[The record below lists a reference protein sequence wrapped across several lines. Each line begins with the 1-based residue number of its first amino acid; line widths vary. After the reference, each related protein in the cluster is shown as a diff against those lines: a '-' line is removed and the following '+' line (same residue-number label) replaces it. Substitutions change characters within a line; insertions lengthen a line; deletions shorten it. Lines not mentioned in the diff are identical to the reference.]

1 MFEVWADVARRYKLD
16 PDWTVITGYSMGG
29 IGTFKL
35 AEQFP
40 DLFARAQPTV
50 GDSEDNEHGRL
61 AAQHPGADVERG
73 RRRARAARR
82 RTCRPRR
89 RSTALGYRYELDI
102 YSGEHLTLAIHDQ
115 YAPAAE
121 FLGTAKV
128 DRNPPHVTYVVDP
141 SLDHADLGF
150 VADHAYWLSGAR
162 TRGAGP
168 GHASTRSRT
177 RFGTGDPPASA
188 TQFGA
193 GTLGGGNLGTLAF
206 TRQYKTWGPAPPIAK
221 ANRIDLTATNVS
233 AVTINPK
240 RAGVE
245 LQRRPARD
253 ERRAADGQ
261 AHRLQAH
268 HHASSRD
275 QTRARGRKAGSVGCS
290 AMNAQPGAGRTA
302 WARNLAAPVRDFL
315 STETGGAAV
324 LLVRGGRRAAVGELA
339 VAGLLR
345 VVLDDERSRSSFGD
359 DGISQ
364 DLRHWVNEGLMTF
377 FFLVLGLEAKRELD
391 WGSCASGG
399 ASRSRWARRS
409 GAWRCRS

>member
-73 RRRARAARR
+73 RRRARA
-82 RTCRPRR
+82 RPT
-89 RSTALGYRYELDI
+89 SYLPTAHELDRLGYRYELDI
-102 YSGEHLTLAIHDQ
+102 YTAEHLTLAIHDQ
-115 YAPAAE
+115 FAPAAE

-141 SLDHADLGF
+141 SLDHADLCF

-162 TRGAGP
+162 
-168 GHASTRSRT
+168 HARRRARARVDAFSHG
-177 RFGTGDPPASA
+177 FGTGDPVASA

-206 TRQYKTWGPAPPIAK
+206 TRQYKTWGPALPIAP
-221 ANRIDLTATNVS
+221 ADRIDLTATN
-233 AVTINPK
+233 AQRDHDQPEA
-240 RAGVE
+240 RRCE

-261 AHRLQAH
+261 PRGLQGVSTLVESPDK
-268 HHASSRD
+268 SS
-275 QTRARGRKAGSVGCS
+275 
-290 AMNAQPGAGRTA
+290 
-302 WARNLAAPVRDFL
+302 
-315 STETGGAAV
+315 
-324 LLVRGGRRAAVGELA
+324 
-339 VAGLLR
+339 
-345 VVLDDERSRSSFGD
+345 
-359 DGISQ
+359 
-364 DLRHWVNEGLMTF
+364 
-377 FFLVLGLEAKRELD
+377 
-391 WGSCASGG
+391 
-399 ASRSRWARRS
+399 
-409 GAWRCRS
+409 